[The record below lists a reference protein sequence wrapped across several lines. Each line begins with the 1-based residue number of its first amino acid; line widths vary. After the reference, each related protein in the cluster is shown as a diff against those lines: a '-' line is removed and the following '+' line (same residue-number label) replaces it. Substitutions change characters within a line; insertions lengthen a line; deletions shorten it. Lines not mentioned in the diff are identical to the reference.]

1 MNYKKIEKQVLQ
13 MLKEGLNP
21 NLYYHGVHHT
31 LEVIENV
38 ELIAQKENISK
49 ENIQLLKLA
58 ALMHD
63 IGFVSE
69 YVGHEE
75 AGCQIS
81 RDYLP
86 QFKISEEAIDQI
98 CGMIMATKIPQNPK
112 NQLESILADADLLYL
127 GTDSFMNIGN
137 TLFEELKANHKIKSE
152 KEWNQIQAN
161 FLSNHTYHTDYCI
174 NKFTAKKTENF
185 KLVTDWLSKN

>member
-13 MLKEGLNP
+13 MLREGLNP
-21 NLYYHGVHHT
+21 NLYYHGIHHT
-31 LEVIENV
+31 IEVINSV
-38 ELIAQKENISK
+38 EHIAQKENISK
-49 ENIQLLKLA
+49 ADIKLLKLA

-63 IGFVSE
+63 IGFISD
-69 YVGHEE
+69 YTSHEE
-75 AGCQIS
+75 TGCQIS
-81 RDYLP
+81 REYLP
-86 QFKISEEAIDQI
+86 QFNISNEVIEQI
-98 CGMIMATKIPQNPK
+98 CGMIMATKIPQSPK
-112 NQLESILADADLLYL
+112 NHLESIIADADLLYL

-137 TLFEELKANHKIKSE
+137 TLFEELKANDKIKSE

-174 NKFTAKKTENF
+174 DKFTTKKLENF